1 MVTMPPPYPPHPWTN
16 QHLTL
21 YHGMVDVH
29 VPSIL
34 RGVNVAQSRVRTD
47 FGQGFYTTTVEH
59 QARSWAWHAAQRR
72 PRTLPVVICFDVNR
86 NDLAGLDSLWFLRGS
101 FDAEDFWSLV
111 FHCRAGGSHQREA
124 PHMWYDIVGGPVA
137 ASWRQRLT
145 LHDVD
150 QVSFHT
156 PRAATLLDRSNP
168 RTMP

>member
-1 MVTMPPPYPPHPWTN
+1 MRERKAR
-16 QHLTL
+16 
-21 YHGMVDVH
+21 HGD
-29 VPSIL
+29 
-34 RGVNVAQSRVRTD
+34 
-47 FGQGFYTTTVEH
+47 
-59 QARSWAWHAAQRR
+59 HA
-72 PRTLPVVICFDVNR
+72 TPVYAASLDKPAPDLFDVNR
-86 NDLAGLDSLWFLRGS
+86 NDLSGLDGLWFLRGS

-111 FHCRAGGSHQREA
+111 FHCRTGGSHQRET
-124 PHMWYDIVGGPVA
+124 PQVWYDIVGGPVA